1 MKLTR
6 SSLKKLI
13 KECIVEVLAEGLASD
28 LPAGNI
34 SENRRRKK
42 NPATTSRTRTKKRSS
57 HLDSIKFDKKVNEA
71 ASTMTDD
78 PVMQS
83 IFADTAKT
91 TLQEQITQGSSVPVP
106 EGADQATRIAATVDP
121 TEIFEGSSNWADLAF
136 SENIR
141 P

>member
-6 SSLKKLI
+6 SSLKRLI
-13 KECIVEVLAEGLASD
+13 KECIVEVLAEGISSEI
-28 LPAGNI
+28 PIGNI
-34 SENRRRKK
+34 SENRSRRR
-42 NPATTSRTRTKKRSS
+42 NPITAPAKRTKKRSS

>member
-1 MKLTR
+1 MKLTK

-13 KECIVEVLAEGLASD
+13 KECIVEVLAEGLAAD

-34 SENRRRKK
+34 SENRSRKK
-42 NPATTSRTRTKKRSS
+42 NPAATSRKRTKKRHS

-91 TLQEQITQGSSVPVP
+91 TLQEQTTQGKSVPVP
-106 EGADQATRIAATVDP
+106 EGADQATRIAAGIDP

-136 SENIR
+136 PENIR